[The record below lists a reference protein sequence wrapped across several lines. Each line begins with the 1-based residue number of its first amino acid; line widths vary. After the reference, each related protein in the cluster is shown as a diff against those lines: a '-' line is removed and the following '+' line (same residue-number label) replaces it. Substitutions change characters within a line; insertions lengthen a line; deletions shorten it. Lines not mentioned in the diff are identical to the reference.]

1 MNRMSFLLI
10 FCLFAIGCDRLSILS
25 PGELRIENRSDARI
39 ESVKVSVNGVV
50 KAEVSGEATSGVI
63 WSPDYPFP
71 GRGSRYRIEIQ
82 LSGSANYF
90 IDRTFV
96 YDTTDD
102 LVFVLNG
109 DYSLTSMMDEV
120 SGLTSGMKISLS
132 ADQKRK
138 QEEIEAGFQAYKN
151 WLNDRT
157 ERMVTVLSAM
167 AKENKV
173 VLTMDNKELK
183 EFSTTQNIIDY
194 FELEVTDG
202 YLGTVFTQVTTEFT
216 GDAETAEFQPALEQI
231 EAETA
236 SLLPKAP
243 QNLLLP
249 SLKESAVEDE
259 RYITPSGGAPIDKLN
274 EGYREQI
281 YWYSGILEAASG
293 VKGAVPFG
301 TVLWPKDRKNGG
313 KHSVLFRFASE
324 AENRM
329 KIPDGIKD
337 AIRAGLKEIELGTNG
352 ALSYREVSELAEIFA
367 SPVHVVVRYRKTE
380 GVGWAGRASVGQLG
394 GWYEINADKIYES
407 AFIGAENMLAVEN
420 GSFPALKL
428 YRSSGAAFPG
438 KDSVYGFMRTIIH
451 EWGHTAGLMHEHC
464 RYDRDLYVS
473 GVGSLQPQIYH
484 RITKSS
490 YASPAYDI
498 FSIMNYYNWFDLQ
511 PDFQELYN
519 GITVGGNTLSE
530 MDKEF
535 LASIYNGRYQSPLSK
550 MVSLHIAAISNS
562 ADSEFDGLRHSW
574 NAGELGVRI
583 NNGKT
588 AGGFS
593 EIQYYGIDLNATEQ
607 GANQIELG
615 MTDDRGR
622 EMYFPEEVNSV
633 SLVPVLFYGQTKQLK
648 INGRICD
655 GNSSQIS
662 LNAPLTEVSYFVTS
676 QDRSHST
683 EYIITLKKTDN
694 VPESISLRDRKTNSL
709 IAEKTNFDYSEF
721 NPGLI
726 YTDWVRINVNEKK
739 GQKVLIKKTSETSW
753 REGNSFDVKLTAG
766 KQEEIEVKIGS
777 FGTESQIYRVTLMLP
792 AEAAA
797 PEALTVS
804 YFSGENRKTADLLN
818 SGRIEFYMEDSADS
832 NLKFNYI
839 LKTGNP
845 GQRISLETIIDGRRD
860 SYSPEI
866 SGGEINYSL
875 PANQRTIIRVSVSCG
890 SLVNVYEYVF
900 FRYQIHSVTLT
911 AEEGSQI
918 KVSGFYDQ
926 DSDEDHLIT
935 AEREIFSKQTVT
947 LKVKTIREPVLQY
960 KVATGYTVKWHGN
973 VVFRNGKRYVDF
985 VSGSD
990 SSEVTAKVKNA
1001 PDFQDEMANADEKG
1015 LNHTLL
1021 KVKSMGT
1028 VGWDSKEGYQLYLKS
1043 GQADWQYRVYKE
1055 EDAGGAIAAFDVLV
1069 NGVVKKEKLGW
1080 ATYGNGWY
1088 PSVSGWYTETLKNG
1102 DTFFVRIRQDVAPER
1117 TFATL
1122 EFKAIYEH
1130 SSSTYKN

>member
-109 DYSLTSMMDEV
+109 DYSLTSTMDEV
-120 SGLTSGMKISLS
+120 SGLSSGIKISLS

-183 EFSTTQNIIDY
+183 EFSTTQDIIDY

-202 YLGTVFTQVTTEFT
+202 YLGTVFTQVTTKFT

-259 RYITPSGGAPIDKLN
+259 RYITPVDGAPIYKLN

-313 KHSVLFRFASE
+313 KHSILFRFASKI
-324 AENRM
+324 ENGID
-329 KIPDGIKD
+329 IPDGIKN

-367 SPVHVVVRYRKTE
+367 SPVHVIVRYRKAE
-380 GVGWAGRASVGQLG
+380 GADWSGRASVGQLG
-394 GWYEINADKIYES
+394 GWYEINAGKIYES
-407 AFIGAENMLAVEN
+407 AFNGAENMLAVEN

-490 YASPAYDI
+490 YASPVYDI

-550 MVSLHIAAISNS
+550 MVSLHVAAISNS

-588 AGGFS
+588 TGGFS

-648 INGRICD
+648 INGQICD
-655 GNSSQIS
+655 DDINQIP
-662 LNAPLTEVSYFVTS
+662 LKAPITEVSYFVTS

-845 GQRISLETIIDGRRD
+845 EQRISLETVIDDRRD
-860 SYSPEI
+860 LYPQEI

-911 AEEGSQI
+911 AEEGGQI
-918 KVSGFYDQ
+918 KVSNFYDQ
-926 DSDEDHLIT
+926 DSDDDHLIT

-947 LKVKTIREPVLQY
+947 LKVKTIREPVLQH
-960 KVATGYTVKWHGN
+960 KVAKGYVIKWHGN
-973 VVFRNGKRYVDF
+973 VASRNNQWYVDF
-985 VSGSD
+985 MSGSD
-990 SSEVTAKVKNA
+990 SSEVTAKVKNNS
-1001 PDFQDEMANADEKG
+1001 DFQDEMANADEKG

-1021 KVKSMGT
+1021 RVKSMGT

-1069 NGVVKKEKLGW
+1069 NDVVKKEKLGW

-1102 DTFFVRIRQDVAPER
+1102 DTFWVRIRQDVAPER
-1117 TFATL
+1117 SFANL
-1122 EFKAIYEH
+1122 KFKAIY
-1130 SSSTYKN
+1130 KNSDSYTD

>member
-1 MNRMSFLLI
+1 
-10 FCLFAIGCDRLSILS
+10 
-25 PGELRIENRSDARI
+25 
-39 ESVKVSVNGVV
+39 
-50 KAEVSGEATSGVI
+50 
-63 WSPDYPFP
+63 
-71 GRGSRYRIEIQ
+71 
-82 LSGSANYF
+82 
-90 IDRTFV
+90 
-96 YDTTDD
+96 
-102 LVFVLNG
+102 
-109 DYSLTSMMDEV
+109 
-120 SGLTSGMKISLS
+120 
-132 ADQKRK
+132 
-138 QEEIEAGFQAYKN
+138 
-151 WLNDRT
+151 
-157 ERMVTVLSAM
+157 MVTVLSAM

-183 EFSTTQNIIDY
+183 EFSTTQDIIDY

-202 YLGTVFTQVTTEFT
+202 YLGTVFTQVTTKFT

-259 RYITPSGGAPIDKLN
+259 RYITPVDGAPIDKLN

-281 YWYSGILEAASG
+281 YWYSDILEAASG

-324 AENRM
+324 AENGM

-380 GVGWAGRASVGQLG
+380 GAGWAGRASVGQLG
-394 GWYEINADKIYES
+394 GWYEINAGKIPES
-407 AFIGAENMLAVEN
+407 AFDGAENMLAVEN

-428 YRSSGAAFPG
+428 YRSSGTAFPG
-438 KDSVYGFMRTIIH
+438 RDSVYAFMGTILH

-464 RYDRDLYVS
+464 RYDRDIYVS

-490 YASPAYDI
+490 HASPVYDI
-498 FSIMNYYNWFDLQ
+498 FSIMNYYNWVDLQ

-550 MVSLHIAAISNS
+550 MVSLHVAAISNS

-588 AGGFS
+588 TGGFS
-593 EIQYYGIDLNATEQ
+593 EIQSCGIDLSATEQ
-607 GANQIELG
+607 GSNQIELG
-615 MTDDRGR
+615 ITDYYGR

-648 INGRICD
+648 INGQIYND
-655 GNSSQIS
+655 DISQIP
-662 LNAPLTEVSYFVTS
+662 LKAPITEVSYFVTS

-766 KQEEIEVKIGS
+766 KQEEIEVKIES

-797 PEALTVS
+797 PEKLNVS
-804 YFSGENRKTADLLN
+804 YFSGENQKTADLLS
-818 SGRIEFYMEDSADS
+818 SGRVEFFMEDSADS

-845 GQRISLETIIDGRRD
+845 GQRISLETVIDGRRD

-875 PANQRTIIRVSVSCG
+875 PANQRTIVRVSVSCG

-973 VVFRNGKRYVDF
+973 VVFQNGKRYVDF

-990 SSEVTAKVKNA
+990 SSEVTAKVKNNS
-1001 PDFQDEMANADEKG
+1001 DFQDEMANADEKG

-1021 KVKSMGT
+1021 RVKSMGT

-1069 NGVVKKEKLGW
+1069 NDVVKKEKLGW

-1088 PSVSGWYTETLKNG
+1088 PSASGWYTETLKNG
-1102 DTFFVRIRQDVAPER
+1102 DTFWVRIRQDVAPER
-1117 TFATL
+1117 SFANL
-1122 EFKAIYEH
+1122 KFKAIY
-1130 SSSTYKN
+1130 KNSDSYTD